1 MLLQFLP
8 GLSTNLTVSLQIIL
22 GLKFL
27 NGPFTSGADFAIYFP
42 IIKAGVLQGLLNL
55 FLGWFNKRIPR
66 ILNSS
71 VFNLR
76 LNLKPAHGCRRNLNR
91 LGFNYQILILS

>member
-8 GLSTNLTVSLQIIL
+8 GLGANLTVSLQIIL
-22 GLKFL
+22 GLKFF

-55 FLGWFNKRIPR
+55 FLGWFNKQNTQ
-66 ILNSS
+66 ILSAR
-71 VFNLR
+71 VFDPR
-76 LNLKPAHGCRRNLNR
+76 LNLKSAQGCRRNLNR
-91 LGFNYQILILS
+91 LGFNYQIFMLS